1 MSRDIFTIKNKK
13 LRQKLIQLGVLF
25 DDNSDYGFF
34 DEESKRDYN
43 WFITSYGNHVRIR
56 SVLDYDRI
64 NKKIIFLA
72 LSVPLDVYRHE
83 DKIISLVKE
92 MIEKY
97 KNFKI
102 ILALKKIEEDF

>member
-1 MSRDIFTIKNKK
+1 MTFIIKNKK

-25 DDNSDYGFF
+25 EDNSDYGFF
-34 DEESKRDYN
+34 DEESKRDFN
-43 WFITSYGNHVRIR
+43 WFIASYGNQVRIHT
-56 SVLDYDRI
+56 VLDYDRI

-97 KNFKI
+97 KKLRI
-102 ILALKKIEEDF
+102 ILALEKIEKDF